1 MTLKEAENHID
12 AIATDLALTNN
23 SFYTAKDIPQFK
35 KKLTEALMQ
44 GGWKEVE
51 RVKLKIKYA

>member
-1 MTLKEAENHID
+1 MILKEAERRID
-12 AIATDLALTNN
+12 TIARELALTNN
-23 SFYTAKDIPQFK
+23 SFYTEKDIPQFK
-35 KKLTEALMQ
+35 KRLTEALIQ

>member
-1 MTLKEAENHID
+1 MTIKEAEKRID
-12 AIATDLALTNN
+12 TIATDLALTNN

-35 KKLTEALMQ
+35 KRLTDALIQ

>member
-1 MTLKEAENHID
+1 MTLKEAENRID

-23 SFYTAKDIPQFK
+23 SFYTTKDIPQFK
-35 KKLTEALMQ
+35 KKLTEALMR